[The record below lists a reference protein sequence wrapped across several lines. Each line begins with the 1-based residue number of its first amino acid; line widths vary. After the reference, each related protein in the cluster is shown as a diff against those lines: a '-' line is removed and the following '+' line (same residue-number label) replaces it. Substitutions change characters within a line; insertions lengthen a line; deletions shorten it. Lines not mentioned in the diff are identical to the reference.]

1 VASAVEPPAHD
12 DVLVARQVVH
22 GAGQYH
28 AGLAAAAELLDQRLL
43 LAAPVEL
50 PEAERDAGPER
61 GRGAEGCPPGRAEL
75 APRQAQRHDVRPVL
89 AILVRPVPIL
99 PMLIKILI
107 VATLAAIIASLAS
120 GLFHLVR
127 DEGKSNRMVN
137 ALTVRITL
145 SVLLFILL
153 FVAWKGGLIQP
164 RGLGR

>member
-1 VASAVEPPAHD
+1 
-12 DVLVARQVVH
+12 
-22 GAGQYH
+22 
-28 AGLAAAAELLDQRLL
+28 
-43 LAAPVEL
+43 
-50 PEAERDAGPER
+50 
-61 GRGAEGCPPGRAEL
+61 
-75 APRQAQRHDVRPVL
+75 VL